1 MNIVCVVNE
10 LLVFPRGFVFGTATS
25 AHQIE
30 GDNKY
35 NDWWDWETR
44 GKLPYRSGKASN
56 HWKMYREDIELMARL
71 GYEAYRFS
79 IEWSR
84 VYPAENKLD
93 EDALN
98 RYIEM
103 VELLWKHSIKPMIT
117 LHHFTNPVWF
127 NKKGSWLKKDNIR
140 YFLRFVETVADNIHG
155 VEYWITFNEPNV
167 YLLMG
172 FLKGIWPPGYKGL
185 GKADK
190 ALANLIEAHAEAYS
204 ILRKRGVKVSIAQ
217 NIIPFKPCTNKK
229 KDIEKTRKADEFY
242 NWSFINGVLTGETT
256 TFRGRYRVRSSD
268 LDYLGINYY
277 SAWLVKHSWN
287 PFKLFIDVKPLDTGL
302 WTNMGYCIYPRGI
315 YEVVRRAHERTG
327 KRIIVTENGVSVDD
341 DELRVLSIIRH
352 LQYLWKALEENM
364 SVDGYYYWSFIDNY
378 EWDKGFRQRFG
389 LVEVDY
395 NTFER
400 RPRRSAYVYGEIAR
414 THRISDELLEKYGE
428 KISSK

>member
-1 MNIVCVVNE
+1 MI
-10 LLVFPRGFVFGTATS
+10 VFPNGFVFGTATS

-35 NDWWDWETR
+35 NDWWDWETK

-56 HWKMYREDIELMARL
+56 HWEMYREDIELMAGL

-79 IEWSR
+79 VEWSR

-98 RYIEM
+98 RYIEI
-103 VELLWKHSIKPMIT
+103 VELLHKYGIKPMIT
-117 LHHFTNPVWF
+117 LHHFTNSVWF
-127 NKKGSWLKKDNIR
+127 NEKGSWLKKENIR
-140 YFLRFVETVADNIHG
+140 YFLRFVETVADNIRG

-172 FLKGIWPPGYKGL
+172 FIEGKWPPGYKGL
-185 GKADK
+185 GKANK
-190 ALANLIEAHAEAYS
+190 ALINLIEAHGEAYS

-217 NIIPFKPCTNKK
+217 NMIPFKPYTDKK
-229 KDIEKTRKADEFY
+229 WDVEKTRKVDEFY
-242 NWSFINGVLTGETT
+242 NWSFINGVLIGETR
-256 TFRGRYRVRSSD
+256 TFRGHYRVRSSD

-287 PFKLFIDVKPLDTGL
+287 PFKLFIDIKPLDTGL
-302 WTNMGYCIYPRGI
+302 WTKMGYCIYPRGI
-315 YEVVRRAHERTG
+315 YEVVRQAYEKTG
-327 KRIIVTENGVSVDD
+327 KRIIITENGVSVDD

-352 LQYLWKALEENM
+352 LQYLAKVLEENIPM
-364 SVDGYYYWSFIDNY
+364 DGYYYWSFIDNY
-378 EWDKGFRQRFG
+378 EWDKGFEQRFG
-389 LVEVDY
+389 LVEIDY
-395 NTFER
+395 ETFER
-400 RPRRSAYVYGEIAR
+400 RPRRSAHVYGEIAR

-428 KISSK
+428 KNQ

>member
-1 MNIVCVVNE
+1 MII
-10 LLVFPRGFVFGTATS
+10 FPNGFVFGTATS

-35 NDWWDWETR
+35 NDWWDWETK

-56 HWKMYREDIELMARL
+56 HWEMYREDIELMARL

-79 IEWSR
+79 VEWSR

-98 RYIEM
+98 KYIEI
-103 VELLWKHSIKPMIT
+103 VELLHKHGIKPMIT

-127 NKKGSWLKKDNIR
+127 NEKGSWLKKENIK
-140 YFLRFVETVADNIHG
+140 YFLRFVETVADNIRG
-155 VEYWITFNEPNV
+155 IEYWITFNEPNV

-172 FLKGIWPPGYKGL
+172 FIEGKWPPGYKGL

-190 ALANLIEAHAEAYS
+190 TLINLIEAHGEAYS

-217 NIIPFKPCTNKK
+217 NMIPFKPYTDKK
-229 KDIEKTRKADEFY
+229 RDVEKTRKVDEFY
-242 NWSFINGVLTGETT
+242 NWSFINGVLIGETR
-256 TFRGRYRVRSSD
+256 TFRGHYRVRSSG

-277 SAWLVKHSWN
+277 SAWHVKHSWN
-287 PFKLFIDVKPLDTGL
+287 PFKLFIDIKPLDTGL
-302 WTNMGYCIYPRGI
+302 WTKMGYCIYPRGI
-315 YEVVRRAHERTG
+315 YEVVRQAYEKTG
-327 KRIIVTENGVSVDD
+327 KKIIITENGVSVDD

-352 LQYLWKALEENM
+352 LQYLAKVLEENIPM
-364 SVDGYYYWSFIDNY
+364 DGYYYWSFIDNY
-378 EWDKGFRQRFG
+378 EWDKGFEQRFG

-395 NTFER
+395 ETFER
-400 RPRRSAYVYGEIAR
+400 RPRRSAHVYGEIAR

-428 KISSK
+428 KNQ